1 LRAKFRQAGSNK
13 NMSHALVL
21 NLGMR
26 DFSPSALKLFW
37 VVLFSVSIA
46 ALLIFYILQVNFL
59 TEETYSLQVSEKKAN
74 QLSGENETLKVDF
87 SKLNS
92 LTHIENYLLS
102 QEFEKVGQVKYIRIL
117 ESSVAASR

>member
-1 LRAKFRQAGSNK
+1 
-13 NMSHALVL
+13 MSHALVL

-26 DFSPSALKLFW
+26 DSSFWGMKFFW
-37 VVLFSVSIA
+37 VLLFSISIT
-46 ALLIFYILQVNFL
+46 ALLIFYIFQVNFL

>member
-1 LRAKFRQAGSNK
+1 
-13 NMSHALVL
+13 MSHALVL

-26 DFSPSALKLFW
+26 DFSPWGMKLFW
-37 VVLFSVSIA
+37 LLLFSVSIS